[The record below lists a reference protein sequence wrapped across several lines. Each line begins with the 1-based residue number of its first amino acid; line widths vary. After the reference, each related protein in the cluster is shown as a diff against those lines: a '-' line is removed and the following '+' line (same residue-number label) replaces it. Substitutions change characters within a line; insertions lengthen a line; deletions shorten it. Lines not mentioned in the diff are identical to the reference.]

1 MTRSSK
7 LLKQLGHPS
16 GFTGKLVLRA
26 LNRVNGHMN
35 DRALDALDVRDT
47 DRVLEIG
54 FGGGSLIA
62 RILQADKTV
71 HVTGADIS
79 KLAVKTAGK
88 RFRKDTRVSFKHCVG
103 DTIPFED
110 SAFTQVAGVNVIYFW
125 PDVPQTLSEI
135 YRGLVTE
142 GKLVLCYSE
151 QSPDEVTCFDH
162 KDVEA
167 QLQAAGFATA
177 VSHKETNKDNST
189 YYCTVATKA
198 TISPVE

>member
-35 DRALDALDVRDT
+35 DRALEALDVRDT

-88 RFRKDTRVSFKHCVG
+88 RFRKDTRVSFKHCAG

-110 SAFTQVAGVNVIYFW
+110 SAFTQVVGVNVIYFW
-125 PDVPQTLSEI
+125 PDVPRMLSEA
-135 YRGLVTE
+135 YRILANE

-151 QSPDEVTCFDH
+151 QSPDEVTRFNH
-162 KDVEA
+162 KDVET
-167 QLQAAGFATA
+167 QLRAAGFATA
-177 VSHKETNKDNST
+177 VSDKCINKDNSV
-189 YYCTVATKA
+189 YYCSVAIKTDVSLA
-198 TISPVE
+198 E